1 MLVILPPSE
10 TKVSGG
16 LESSC
21 LDIDR
26 LSFPGLTAVR
36 QELISELTDLAQD
49 EAASLVALKLGPKGR
64 TDVVRNR
71 EIRSSPVMPALSRY
85 TGVLYDALGVDSL
98 DVPARNRAHQ
108 SIAVFSALFGLIRA
122 EDLIPAYRLSAE
134 SALPGG
140 KPLGRWSSLGP
151 ALWESVGS
159 FVLDLRSGGYRALAP
174 LPDHLGVFVS
184 LVKPGPVG
192 NRPAVG
198 HHNKGVKGRLVRE
211 LMVSGAVVSCVDDLV
226 AWGEAHGYHFDAAS
240 HAAGEID
247 LVVDL

>member
-16 LESSC
+16 LEGSC
-21 LDIDR
+21 LEIDR
-26 LSFPGLTAVR
+26 LSFPELTAVR
-36 QELISELTDLAQD
+36 HELISELTELAHD
-49 EAASLVALKLGPKGR
+49 EAASLLALKLGPKGGA
-64 TDVVRNR
+64 DVVRNR

-85 TGVLYDALGVDSL
+85 TGVLYDALDVDSL
-98 DVPARNRAHQ
+98 DARALARAHQ

-122 EDLIPAYRLSAE
+122 EDLIPAYRLSAD

-140 KPLGRWSSLGP
+140 KPATRWSPAGS
-151 ALWESVGS
+151 ALWENVGS
-159 FVLDLRSGGYRALAP
+159 FVLDLRSGSYRALAP
-174 LPDHLGVFVS
+174 LPGHRGVFVS
-184 LVKPGPVG
+184 LVKPGPLG

-211 LMVSGAVVSCVDDLV
+211 LMVSGAVVSGVDDLV
-226 AWGEAHGYHFDAAS
+226 AWGATHGYNFDAAS

>member
-1 MLVILPPSE
+1 MRVILPPSE

-16 LESSC
+16 LEGSC
-21 LDIDR
+21 LDIDG

-36 QELISELTDLAQD
+36 RELISELAELAHD
-49 EAASLVALKLGPKGR
+49 EAASLVSLKLGPKGR
-64 TDVVRNR
+64 SDVVRNR
-71 EIRSSPVMPALSRY
+71 EIQTSPVMPVLSRY

-98 DVPARNRAHQ
+98 DSSAMARAQQ
-108 SIAVFSALFGLIRA
+108 SIAVFSALFGLVRA
-122 EDLIPAYRLSAE
+122 EDLIPAYRLSAD

-140 KPLGRWSSLGP
+140 KPSGRWSPVGP

-184 LVKPGPVG
+184 LVKPGPRG
-192 NRPAVG
+192 NRPALG

-226 AWGEAHGYHFDAAS
+226 AWGEAHGYNFDGAS
-240 HAAGEID
+240 HAAGDID